1 VLRSQFF
8 FEYSAEI
15 ILFLD
20 GILSKTVLVE
30 KPEDE
35 PAPKD
40 PDRVRVTVILK
51 RLPEARPLAGA
62 IRGMLR
68 FVDRI
73 QGWQPQGDPE
83 VEAT

>member
-1 VLRSQFF
+1 M
-8 FEYSAEI
+8 SAQQ
-15 ILFLD
+15 
-20 GILSKTVLVE
+20 LVD
-30 KPEDE
+30 KPE

-40 PDRVRVTVILK
+40 PDRVRVTVVLK
-51 RLPEARPLAGA
+51 RLPEARPLTGA

-73 QGWQPQGDPE
+73 QGWQLEGEPK

>member
-1 VLRSQFF
+1 LSETLLINPKVK
-8 FEYSAEI
+8 SA
-15 ILFLD
+15 
-20 GILSKTVLVE
+20 ST
-30 KPEDE
+30 
-35 PAPKD
+35 D

-73 QGWQPQGDPE
+73 QGWQPEGEPKL
-83 VEAT
+83 EAT

>member
-1 VLRSQFF
+1 MS
-8 FEYSAEI
+8 E
-15 ILFLD
+15 
-20 GILSKTVLVE
+20 TVLLE
-30 KPEDE
+30 KPKPE

-40 PDRVRVTVILK
+40 PDRVRVTVVLK

-73 QGWQPQGDPE
+73 QGWQPEGEPKVE
-83 VEAT
+83 VA